1 MKNYI
6 FYLLICFFLISC
18 GKEDVLTP
26 KIDYFNLY
34 EITDDPND
42 PIQHLRY
49 QIYKDYNVSVF
60 FTDTVGK
67 YPLSTDINGNIIYEY
82 ELFDLNW
89 EFTSYVEDTDISF
102 CYITD
107 EDQKLRALEF
117 AKNFLA
123 SISAP
128 LRPLSI
134 FLADTLFVDAGL
146 GNINT
151 TEYHNFRS
159 MVWAKVSDLDEE
171 EQASLIGEVK
181 KKLVK
186 EKIKN
191 NTNLIANFNIISNNY
206 YNKYFPTPLPAYDNC
221 ITEIVNDENP
231 MANPSQTWIWQTYV
245 NLVYGQRK
253 THEQAMAEI
262 NRIRGEY
269 CSIVGAWGFIY
280 GYGTFGNTQAPSS
293 DDDFTCYV
301 EQILLD
307 GSAAWFEKYY
317 ATYPLVMKKY
327 EMLRDYIEND
337 LEVELK

>member
-1 MKNYI
+1 MKKNI
-6 FYLLICFFLISC
+6 FYLLICFFLYSC
-18 GKEDVLTP
+18 EKEDTLVSS
-26 KIDYFNLY
+26 IDYFNLY

-42 PIQHLRY
+42 PVQSMRY

-67 YPLSTDINGNIIYEY
+67 YPLATDIDGNVVYEY
-82 ELFDLNW
+82 ELIDLNW
-89 EFTSYVEDTDISF
+89 EFTSYVEDVDISF
-102 CYITD
+102 RYISD

-117 AKNFLA
+117 TKNFLS

-134 FLADTLFVDAGL
+134 LLADTLFVDSGL
-146 GNINT
+146 GAVNT

-159 MVWAKVSDLDEE
+159 MVWANVFSLDES
-171 EQASLIGEVK
+171 EQVTLIDEVK

-191 NTNLIANFNIISNNY
+191 NTNLLANFNVVSNNY
-206 YNKYFPTPLPAYDNC
+206 YNKYFTTPLPAYDNC
-221 ITEIVNDENP
+221 ITEIVDDENP
-231 MANPSQTWIWQTYV
+231 MANSSKTWIWQTYV
-245 NLVYGQRK
+245 NLVYGERK
-253 THEQAMAEI
+253 THEEAMAEI
-262 NRIRGEY
+262 NSIREEY
-269 CSIVGAWGFIY
+269 CSIVGSWGFIY
-280 GYGTFGNTQAPSS
+280 GYGTFGKTQAPSS
-293 DDDFTCYV
+293 EDDFTCYV
-301 EQILLD
+301 EQILLE

-317 ATYPLVMKKY
+317 ANYPLVMKKY